1 MIPPAGITVGAILAD
16 LTARLKQA
24 GIPSARLDA
33 RILLAHVLDIPAT
46 AIFSH
51 PERPLT
57 PSEAERLDHAAGRRS
72 RREPMSHI
80 TGRRE
85 FWSLSF
91 KVTADTLDPRPDT
104 ETVVEAVLSVLADRS
119 APLRLLDF
127 GTGTGCILLALL
139 AELPKAMGLGVDASE
154 RALSVARENAK
165 TLGLDRRADFVP
177 GHWGQGIQPFYDVIV
192 ANPPYI
198 PDGEIDALEDEV
210 ALYEP
215 RTALAGGGDGLDCY
229 RALAPDIRRL
239 LTPGGTAALEVGKGQ
254 AEAVLA
260 LLSRQGLELSA
271 IRKDLAGV
279 ERCVMVKCP
288 MA

>member
-1 MIPPAGITVGAILAD
+1 MTTVGAVLAEV
-16 LTARLKQA
+16 TGRLQKA

-33 RILLAHVLDIPAT
+33 RMLLAHVLEIPVT

-51 PERPLT
+51 PEKPISDEEEARVRQV
-57 PSEAERLDHAAGRRS
+57 AERRLQ
-72 RREPMSHI
+72 REPMSHI
-80 TGRRE
+80 VGHRE

-104 ETVVEAVLSVLADRS
+104 ETVVEAVLAALPDRR

-127 GTGTGCILLALL
+127 GTGSGCILLSLL
-139 AELPKAMGLGVDASE
+139 RELPEATGIGIDISPA
-154 RALSVARENAK
+154 ALSVARENAK
-165 TLGLDRRADFVP
+165 ALGLQFRAGFVL
-177 GHWGQGIQPFYDVIV
+177 GHWGQGVEPAYDVIV

-215 RTALAGGGDGLDCY
+215 RGALAGGIDGLGCY
-229 RALAPDIRRL
+229 RALAPDIARL
-239 LTPGGTAALEVGKGQ
+239 LKPGGLAALEVGKGQ
-254 AEAVLA
+254 AEAVGRI
-260 LLSRQGLELSA
+260 LLDRGLGFFA
-271 IRKDLAGV
+271 VRRDLAGV
-279 ERCVMVKCP
+279 ERCVMVKRQ